1 MNAIDILGSLLGAPQ
16 PGGSRPGGNPTGG
29 GQPRKGGASGGGLGD
44 ILGELL
50 GGGQSNAGRP
60 INTQSSA
67 RELEEMLNVGQEPR
81 STPSPSQPQPR
92 SAPAPTHRPGL
103 PPDIFGQRQRV
114 EPKISIS
121 VPKPALPSQNDQA
134 VLMIRSM
141 INAAKIDG
149 EITEEEQQ
157 SILNQVS
164 DTSPE
169 TIQFLRTEFARP
181 LNVEEFAASIPIGL
195 EHKIYGL
202 GLMAIKLDS
211 REEADYL
218 RQLAKH
224 LRISPE
230 ECNQLHQQQKA
241 PLLYQ

>member
-29 GQPRKGGASGGGLGD
+29 GQPRSGGASGGGLGE

-67 RELEEMLNVGQEPR
+67 RELEDMLNVGQEPR
-81 STPSPSQPQPR
+81 STPIPSQPR

-103 PPDIFGQRQRV
+103 PTDIFGQRQRV
-114 EPKISIS
+114 EPKINLS

-141 INAAKIDG
+141 INAAKVDG

-157 SILNQVS
+157 SILNQVGG
-164 DTSPE
+164 TSPE

>member
-1 MNAIDILGSLLGAPQ
+1 MNAIDILGSLLGAPR
-16 PGGSRPGGNPTGG
+16 SGG
-29 GQPRKGGASGGGLGD
+29 GRPSSEQSSGDRSRGTASGGGIGD
-44 ILGELL
+44 ILGDLL
-50 GGGQSNAGRP
+50 GGGSSSDNRP
-60 INTQSSA
+60 INTQASA
-67 RELEEMLNVGQEPR
+67 RELEDMLNVGQEPR
-81 STPSPSQPQPR
+81 TTQSQPQSR
-92 SAPAPTHRPGL
+92 SAPPVSPSRPGL

-114 EPKISIS
+114 EPKISLS
-121 VPKPALPSQNDQA
+121 VPKPVMPSQNDQA
-134 VLMIRSM
+134 VLLIRSM

-157 SILNQVS
+157 SILSQVG
-164 DTSPE
+164 DTNPE
-169 TIQFLRTEFARP
+169 TIQFLRAEFARP

-195 EHKIYGL
+195 EHKIYGI